1 MKIIEID
8 KQVYRKRLNIVIIAF
23 IATFTILAVTFGTLL
38 IEMLATDVSLADKL
52 TSEDSNNFKTNLFG
66 VILALIACFAMLY
79 RLKDTEYFKE
89 IYYVWQLKQ
98 IHNIIYRRLKK
109 IKTAAKNEKTPD
121 INALIILNY
130 YYVGLKKLYLLD
142 DNTLVLST
150 LHKNID
156 ELNTILVGHN
166 IEVTTVQFNKEMLT
180 SYK

>member
-23 IATFTILAVTFGTLL
+23 IVTFAILAVTFGALL
-38 IEMLATDVSLADKL
+38 IEMLATDISPNDNL
-52 TSEDSNNFKTNLFG
+52 TSDDSNNFKTNLFG
-66 VILALIACFAMLY
+66 VILALIACFAMLH

-109 IKTAAKNEKTPD
+109 IKSAAKNETNLD
-121 INALIILNY
+121 VNALIILNY

-156 ELNTILVGHN
+156 ELNLILENHS
-166 IEVTTVQFNKEMLT
+166 IEVTTAQFDKEMLT